1 MSAANALASLTAP
14 GRPCG
19 LVEVRI
25 TDMASDG
32 SYVLADGRTAAV
44 ACSCLLKPQ
53 VGDLVLATD
62 APGVAWLL
70 AVLTRE
76 AGGTARLS
84 VPGADEVRLEQDRVS
99 LVARQLL
106 ALTSQGDAQ
115 ITALA
120 TLRQYAGDQFV
131 HVARALVETLDQHL
145 SRARLVSVE
154 ASDLMSISGGHTLLS
169 AAGELRADA
178 ERICLG

>member
-1 MSAANALASLTAP
+1 MSAATALASLTAA

-25 TDMASDG
+25 TGIAPDAA
-32 SYVLADGRTAAV
+32 YVLADGRTAAA
-44 ACSCLLKPQ
+44 ACSCLLQPQ
-53 VGDLVLATD
+53 PGDLVLATD
-62 APGVAWLL
+62 APGAAWVL
-70 AVLTRE
+70 AVLARE
-76 AGGTARLS
+76 PGGTARLG
-84 VPGADEVRLEQDRVS
+84 VPGAAEVRLEQDRLS
-99 LVARQLL
+99 LVARDLL
-106 ALTSQGDAQ
+106 ALTSQRDAQ

-120 TLRQYAGDQFV
+120 TLRQYAGDQFL

-169 AAGELRADA
+169 AEGELR
-178 ERICLG
+178 